1 MYVRYI
7 LLPAI
12 LADFLQRPMPFMST
26 KSLTSAWAL
35 LRAMKF
41 GSLTLVLSRVLV
53 TVGLLTG
60 HSEGVLPQTALM
72 SLSRN
77 VDEGN

>member
-1 MYVRYI
+1 MY
-7 LLPAI
+7 
-12 LADFLQRPMPFMST
+12 T
-26 KSLTSAWAL
+26 KNLTSGWAL
-35 LRAMKF
+35 ARAMKF
-41 GSLTLVLSRVLV
+41 GSLTLALSPVLE

-60 HSEGVLPQTALM
+60 HSEGVFPKTALM